1 MVAVGRGVAELGVVR
16 AAAARRGASS
26 LGCLVSLLVVAAL
39 GYFGVKVG
47 EVYYDFYTFQDR
59 MVNEANFAAHR
70 TDTQIR
76 VHLVAL
82 ADSLGLPPS
91 AQIVN
96 VRRVKNRIFIW
107 ANYYIPLEVP
117 GYVREFH
124 FSPQAKA
131 TF

>member
-1 MVAVGRGVAELGVVR
+1 MVSLLTAGKG
-16 AAAARRGASS
+16 RRGSS
-26 LGCLVSLLVVAAL
+26 TLGCLVSLLIVAAI
-39 GYFGVKVG
+39 GYFGVKIG
-47 EVYYDFYTFQDR
+47 EVYYDFYKFQDR
-59 MVNEANFAAHR
+59 MENEANFAAHR

-76 VHLVAL
+76 THLVAL

-96 VRRVKNRIFIW
+96 VRRVRNEIFVW

-124 FSPQAKA
+124 FNPQARAK
-131 TF
+131 F

>member
-1 MVAVGRGVAELGVVR
+1 MVSVLSPVS
-16 AAAARRGASS
+16 ARRGASK
-26 LGCLVSLLVVAAL
+26 LGCLVSLLLVVAI

-47 EVYYDFYTFQDR
+47 EVYYDFYKFQDR
-59 MVNEANFAAHR
+59 MVNEANYAAHR

-76 VHLVAL
+76 THLMAL

-96 VRRVKNRIFIW
+96 VRRVNSQIFIW

-117 GYVREFH
+117 GYIREFH
-124 FSPQAKA
+124 FNPQAKA
-131 TF
+131 KL

>member
-1 MVAVGRGVAELGVVR
+1 MVSVAHSP
-16 AAAARRGASS
+16 RGASS
-26 LGCLVSLLVVAAL
+26 LGCLVSLLLVATL

-47 EVYYDFYTFQDR
+47 EVYYDFYKFQDR

-76 VHLVAL
+76 AHLVAL

-91 AQIVN
+91 AHVVN
-96 VRRVKNRIFIW
+96 VRRVKNQIFIW

-117 GYVREFH
+117 GYIREFH
-124 FSPQAKA
+124 FNPQAKA
-131 TF
+131 KF